1 MKAHVDLASRG
12 RYQHPMRIVGRV
24 LAFANLML
32 LRKMAGAGWSCA
44 AVAQYNLGLMYANG
58 RGVPKDDAEAV
69 KWLRKAA
76 EKGVDESQY
85 NLGLM
90 YANGRGV
97 PKDDATAVRLYR
109 KAAENGIAG
118 AEYNLG
124 LMYANG
130 RGVPKDDAEAV
141 KWLRKAAEKGVDE
154 SQYELGLMYANG
166 RGVPKDDATA
176 YQWYLLAVAQGNEE
190 ARKGMDD
197 MEKLLTPEQRAEGQR
212 MAREF
217 KAKARSLEWTATLP
231 KGWCEDYQMY
241 CLTRIQGNAEL
252 YQWYLLAVAQ
262 GNEEAR
268 KGMDDMEKLLTP
280 EQRAEGQRM
289 AREFKAKE
297 SK

>member
-97 PKDDATAVRLYR
+97 PKDDATA
-109 KAAENGIAG
+109 
-118 AEYNLG
+118 
-124 LMYANG
+124 
-130 RGVPKDDAEAV
+130 
-141 KWLRKAAEKGVDE
+141 
-154 SQYELGLMYANG
+154 
-166 RGVPKDDATA
+166 
-176 YQWYLLAVAQGNEE
+176 
-190 ARKGMDD
+190 
-197 MEKLLTPEQRAEGQR
+197 
-212 MAREF
+212 
-217 KAKARSLEWTATLP
+217 
-231 KGWCEDYQMY
+231 
-241 CLTRIQGNAEL
+241 